1 VGQPTKLS
9 GLRKKDPA
17 LRTTRVLLALAIASA
32 ATGAVAVAQSPAPR
46 DPTKPCPGAINPLP
60 GETCG
65 DNYLESVRIATSN
78 VGKGILGFSDSV
90 NTSKATLQADLF
102 KPGGN
107 HAGPREPFT
116 CGGAVYGKTVWY
128 DLNPTVDGDVLV
140 QAVGN
145 GFNPVMSIVEYD
157 ATDQPNFRPKSAFQ
171 CSNQGGGALEQLTK
185 KHVRRGHGYSV
196 QLGGVGNT
204 GGPVDFDVNLTPYR
218 LRATSKIAFQLTDNG
233 IKLVNVR
240 VKVNRKARVEVGCK
254 GCGKRVKR
262 GRNVRFNFRGK
273 ALRAGGKIT
282 IRATRGGEIGVYQS
296 RKIKRGK
303 TPTESDRCLNPGS
316 KKPRKTCP

>member
-1 VGQPTKLS
+1 
-9 GLRKKDPA
+9 
-17 LRTTRVLLALAIASA
+17 
-32 ATGAVAVAQSPAPR
+32 VAQSPNPR
-46 DPTKPCPGAINPLP
+46 DPSKPCPGAVNPLP

-65 DNYLESVRIATSN
+65 DNYLESVRITTNAISKT
-78 VGKGILGFSDSV
+78 IQGFSDSV
-90 NTSKATLQADLF
+90 DTRKATTQADLF

-107 HAGPREPFT
+107 RAGPREPT
-116 CGGAVYGKTVWY
+116 ACNGVPYGRTVWY

-157 ATDQPNFRPKSAFQ
+157 AGDQPNFRPKSAFQ
-171 CSNQGGGALEQLTK
+171 CSNQGAAALEQLVK
-185 KHVRRGHGYSV
+185 KHVRRGHGYSI
-196 QLGGVGNT
+196 QLGGALGG
-204 GGPVDFDVNLTPYR
+204 GGPADFDVNLTPYR
-218 LRATSKIAFQLTDNG
+218 LRATSKLAFQLTDNG

-240 VKVNRKARVEVGCK
+240 VKVNRKARVQVGCK

-262 GRNVRFNFRGK
+262 GRSVKFNFRGK
-273 ALRAGGKIT
+273 ALRAGSKIT

-296 RKIKRGK
+296 RKIRRGK
-303 TPTESDRCLNPGS
+303 TPSESERCLSPGS